1 MTATAETARNIYHVG
16 TCHYTTDGT
25 CWTITNVESRKSEG
39 SGYTSHIYTLTDGTD
54 TVRKSSRGLT
64 LWLAGRGGDNNVEEG
79 GDEQA
84 APVQAAPAPAAGGDL
99 AAIIAAAVA
108 THLDLKGGIDREEV
122 AAIVREEVANKVPR
136 SISVERPDAP
146 SVDVGVQHSSFE
158 ALLRAVG
165 ARRNVWLPG
174 PAGSGKSSAASAVAK
189 ALSLPFYATSVGPQ
203 TSQASLIGYCD
214 ANGKYVTTQL
224 REAFEKG
231 GVFLLDEVDAGSPAV
246 LVVINALLAT
256 GHAAFPD
263 KVVDKH
269 DDFVLI
275 AAGNTFGQG
284 ADAQYVGRQ
293 KLDEATLD
301 RFVFLPWE
309 TDPTLLAALA
319 GLDPDIFSDLPKAR
333 SWKFLKTDDEQAVR
347 ERQDEY
353 AREVAKIW
361 KAVSSFGKG
370 LRLLVGSRA
379 VLNGLPLIAA
389 GWSVKDVLDAC
400 VWKGSDKDTRNK
412 VSQQF

>member
-1 MTATAETARNIYHVG
+1 MTAVAEQAKANIYHIG
-16 TCHYTTDGT
+16 TIHEGPDGRS
-25 CWTITNVESRKSEG
+25 WTITNIESRKSEG
-39 SGYTSHIYTLTDGTD
+39 SGYTSRIYTLTDGEN

-64 LWLAGRGGDNNVEEG
+64 LWLAGKGGENNVETDSDSAQE
-79 GDEQA
+79 
-84 APVQAAPAPAAGGDL
+84 PAKAVGGDL

-108 THLDLKGGIDREEV
+108 THLDLKQGIDREEV

-136 SISVERPDAP
+136 SIVVNHAQHSP
-146 SVDVGVQHSSFE
+146 VDVGVQHSSFE

-214 ANGKYVTTQL
+214 ANGKYVSTQL

-246 LVVINALLAT
+246 LVVINALLAN

-263 KVVDKH
+263 RVVDKH
-269 DDFVLI
+269 ENFVLI

-309 TDPTLLAALA
+309 TDPSLLAALS
-319 GLDPDIFSDLPKAR
+319 GLDPDIFSDLQKSR
-333 SWKFLKTDDEQAVR
+333 TWKFLKTDDSQAVT
-347 ERQDEY
+347 ERKDEY

-361 KAVSSFGKG
+361 KAVSEFGKG

-379 VLNGLPLIAA
+379 VLNGLPLIEA
-389 GWSVKDVLDAC
+389 GWSVRDTLEAC
-400 VWKGSDKDTRNK
+400 VWKGTDKDTRSK
-412 VSQQF
+412 VSSRF